1 MHNKKFFPVFLVLIL
16 ALSLPVMATGAK
28 EKLEEMTAEEAV
40 IETVTVEAPAA
51 EETSVLPSYGTVD
64 LDSLESRFSYSYG
77 YLITSSLLSQ
87 GVSINGAYWL
97 RGFADGMDYF
107 SGNFLIST
115 DEMDGI
121 INDYISNYYGAGLT
135 GEVGAMPTAEELAS
149 LEAPTDILD
158 QFSYS
163 YALVYAVQLYWMNG
177 LDLATDTFQQG
188 SAEAL
193 YLGSPLSLTEDEMNT
208 TVNEY
213 AEKLNQEYEE
223 YVAQITEENLAAA
236 EEFLEQNRENE
247 GIIVLPSGDLLDIV
261 SEDEELGA
269 TPVETDTVIVDYDLF
284 LLDGTQMDSGT
295 DVSFD
300 LESLIPGF
308 VEAVTN
314 MKVGQEAYAYIHPD
328 YGYGESGTSSIEP
341 NSLLVFR
348 IYLKGIGEA
357 AAAEE
362 TTVNE

>member
-1 MHNKKFFPVFLVLIL
+1 MHNKKFFLVFLVLIL
-16 ALSLPVMATGAK
+16 ALSLPLMATGAK

-40 IETVTVEAPAA
+40 TAASAA
-51 EETSVLPSYGTVD
+51 ETTETSLVPSFGTVD

-77 YLITSSLLSQ
+77 YLITSSLLTQ

-107 SGNFLIST
+107 SDNFLIST

-121 INDYISNYYGAGLT
+121 INDYIENYYGAGLT
-135 GEVGAMPTAEELAS
+135 GEVGEMPSSDDLAA
-149 LEAPTDILD
+149 LEAPTELLD

-163 YALVYAVQLYWMNG
+163 YAVVYAVQLYWMNG
-177 LDLATDTFQQG
+177 LDIATDTFQQG

-193 YLGSPLSLTEDEMNT
+193 YLDAPVTMTEDEMNNA
-208 TVNEY
+208 VSEY

-223 YVAQITEENLAAA
+223 YVAQITQENLAAA
-236 EEFLEQNRENE
+236 EEFLEQNKENE

-261 SEDEELGA
+261 NEDEELGA
-269 TPVETDTVIVDYDLF
+269 TPTETDTVIVDYNLF
-284 LLDGTQMDSGT
+284 LLDGTEMDSGT
-295 DVSFD
+295 DVSFS

-308 VEAVTN
+308 VEACVN
-314 MKVGQEAYAYIHPD
+314 MKVGQEAYVYIHPD

-348 IYLKGIGEA
+348 IYLKGIAEA
-357 AAAEE
+357 ETAE
-362 TTVNE
+362 TSAN